1 MTMQYI
7 GVDGCKFGWFY
18 VALDNESG
26 WKVGVVDNIN
36 ELLSL
41 ISVSEAT
48 LIDIP
53 IGLRGTE
60 KNERLCDLSARK
72 ALGKRRSSVFPAP
85 CRRAVYCTDYKQ
97 ASDTNYMDTGRKLS
111 KQSWGI
117 TSKIK
122 EVDAFLRKNPQLNN
136 VYEMHP
142 ELCFWAL
149 NNKKEMTYSKKKLEG
164 FEERVNTLTTYYCQS
179 SAIIDKSLT
188 NYRRKDVAK
197 DDVLDALV
205 GAVTARNRQPLK
217 TMPATPEFD
226 IEGIKMGI
234 VY

>member
-1 MTMQYI
+1 MQYI

-18 VALDNESG
+18 VALDDKAG
-26 WKVGVVDNIN
+26 WKVGVVDHIN
-36 ELLSL
+36 ELLPL
-41 ISVSEAT
+41 ISVSKAT

-53 IGLRGTE
+53 IGLRDTE
-60 KNERLCDLSARK
+60 KDERVCDLSARK
-72 ALGKRRSSVFPAP
+72 VLGKRRSSVFPAP

-97 ASDTNYMDTGRKLS
+97 ASDTNYLNTGRKLS

-122 EVDAFLRKNPQLNN
+122 EVDTFLRENTQFNN

-149 NNKKEMTYSKKKLEG
+149 NNKKEMAYSKKKLEG
-164 FEERVNTLTTYYCQS
+164 FEERVKTLSTYYLQCG
-179 SAIIDKSLT
+179 AIIDEALAS
-188 NYRRKDVAK
+188 YRRKDVAK
-197 DDVLDALV
+197 DDILDALV
-205 GAVTARNRQPLK
+205 GAVTARNSQPLK
-217 TMPATPEFD
+217 TMPAIPDID
-226 IEGIKMGI
+226 IEGIKMAI